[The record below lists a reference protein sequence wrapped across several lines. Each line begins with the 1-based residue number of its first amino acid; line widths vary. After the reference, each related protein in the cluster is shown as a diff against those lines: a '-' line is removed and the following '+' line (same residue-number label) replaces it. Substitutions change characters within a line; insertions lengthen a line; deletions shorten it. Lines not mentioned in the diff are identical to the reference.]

1 MISKGIV
8 KLTMISIVTVT
19 YNSEKTIGRT
29 LESILRQNADR
40 VEHVVV
46 DGKSSDHTLE
56 IVESYRTRYE
66 SKGYLLKVISEKDKG
81 PYDGMN
87 KGVAAATGDYIGIL
101 NSDDA
106 YDPAALEILA
116 RAVDSSHAD
125 IYMGAIRIHNG
136 SSQIIEKHAKNTRY
150 QTSRHF
156 NHPAM
161 FASKAC
167 YNDVGKYGIENVHSD
182 YGWYLKALKLGKK
195 VEIIPEVLADFYI
208 GGWSSKKSFKNTM
221 ERIGTKYRVYK
232 DNGYSRLYYFE
243 CFAQEMAK
251 FILLKSR

>member
-1 MISKGIV
+1 
-8 KLTMISIVTVT
+8 MISIVTVT

-87 KGVAAATGDYIGIL
+87 KGVKAATGEYIGIL
-101 NSDDA
+101 NSDDN
-106 YDPAALEILA
+106 YDDNALAIVEKAIA
-116 RAVDSSHAD
+116 DTGAD

-136 SSQIIEKHAKNTRY
+136 ESQIIEKHARNTHY

-161 FASKAC
+161 FASKNC
-167 YNDVGKYGIENVHSD
+167 YEAVGDYKLGNVHAD
-182 YGWYLKALKLGKK
+182 YGWFLKALKMGKK
-195 VEIIPEVLADFYI
+195 VEIIPDVLADFYI

-232 DNGYSRLYYFE
+232 ENGYSRLYYFE

-251 FILLKSR
+251 YLLIREK